1 MSSSVMPGMSGM
13 SEIAEKS
20 KSIVPLNY
28 SESTK
33 KGGIIIL
40 IILAMFA
47 IILIVVYI
55 VNMVRK
61 SSMKNVEL
69 VNKVIPLDNRQIIP
83 YKIPANV
90 MDVTLRGQEFS
101 FSYWVYLSP
110 QYDATANHKLIM
122 TRDNT
127 EGEYSVFAPEANPVI
142 FMHRSTNVMYFALST
157 TEVKTRNNTFASIIA
172 KNANGQFTSK
182 YLVSH
187 IDYVPLQ
194 RWAHIVMAVRDASMT
209 IYMDGDIY
217 SVVNVADIPW
227 EGGNV
232 RPIIRSTQNEAVIGD
247 PQNPAKGFLSKME
260 FFNYALSQDD
270 CKDLYKQGPIK
281 QTFLGRLGLG
291 NYGVRT
297 PVYKID
303 EAAKSV

>member
-1 MSSSVMPGMSGM
+1 MSTSASGTDIAPK
-13 SEIAEKS
+13 IAENAKV
-20 KSIVPLNY
+20 IEPLNY

-55 VNMVRK
+55 VNMVKK
-61 SSMKNVEL
+61 SSMKNIEV

-83 YKIPANV
+83 YKIPGSALEAT
-90 MDVTLRGQEFS
+90 MRGQEFS
-101 FSYWVYLSP
+101 YSYWVYLSS

-122 TRDNT
+122 ARNNT
-127 EGEYSVFAPEANPVI
+127 EGEYNVFTPEANPII

-157 TEVKTRNNTFASIIA
+157 TEVKTRDNTFASIIS

-194 RWAHIVMAVRDASMT
+194 RWAHIVMSVRDASMT

-227 EGGNV
+227 EGSNV
-232 RPIIRSTQNEAVIGD
+232 RPIIRSTQSDAVIGD

-270 CKDLYKQGPIK
+270 CKDIYKQGPIK
-281 QTFLGRLGLG
+281 QTFFGKLGLG

-297 PVYKID
+297 PVYKI
-303 EAAKSV
+303 EAAAKNV